1 VPPLLG
7 VSVGFFTVFSLYK
20 LLYSEN
26 AAPPISM
33 QENADGIKACIN
45 TPFKELHSFDS
56 FAEELK
62 EKGIRQHNVE
72 NRYQEVVWDT
82 LDGSKYYPVESDKG
96 WGIIE
101 YGRGLKRDIAS
112 WVDFMGRIG
121 FTIENFAYV
130 HTRIDRLRGLQ
141 FAGMVRD
148 MHNRGSLLNIRTNNK
163 MCEVSKLKVSGMSP
177 IYLVLPYSNRPQR
190 LRLLLDNVSALRR
203 KEYDIKVV
211 ICILEGA
218 IDDEVAV
225 QPFLEADYIS
235 LSKNSGDKLGTF
247 SRAIALREAVRD
259 HVPSATSVV
268 FFCDVDLI
276 ISQGFV
282 ERCARNT
289 ISTRQVYYPVFYSL
303 YPYADKIA
311 QFNGFWRVSSYGMVC
326 ITKGDFDDLDAFGD
340 AETRFVGWGSED
352 VYLWEAVRNSS
363 LVAFR
368 AVEPGLLHRWHSK
381 KCDKTSKDFWN
392 CMKTNFITMGHPLR
406 IGPQLVQ
413 SVGSEDK
420 LYELAKAA

>member
-1 VPPLLG
+1 VRSIEIEGEWHVSHILG
-7 VSVGFFTVFSLYK
+7 IAVFESTATFETSL
-20 LLYSEN
+20 
-26 AAPPISM
+26 
-33 QENADGIKACIN
+33 G
-45 TPFKELHSFDS
+45 
-56 FAEELK
+56 
-62 EKGIRQHNVE
+62 
-72 NRYQEVVWDT
+72 
-82 LDGSKYYPVESDKG
+82 
-96 WGIIE
+96 
-101 YGRGLKRDIAS
+101 
-112 WVDFMGRIG
+112 
-121 FTIENFAYV
+121 
-130 HTRIDRLRGLQ
+130 
-141 FAGMVRD
+141 
-148 MHNRGSLLNIRTNNK
+148 
-163 MCEVSKLKVSGMSP
+163 
-177 IYLVLPYSNRPQR
+177 
-190 LRLLLDNVSALRR
+190 
-203 KEYDIKVV
+203 
-211 ICILEGA
+211 
-218 IDDEVAV
+218 V